1 MYIVNARQPSR
12 EGTRGGTVRYQSPKV
27 IDLGSIVGHTYDN
40 PGEGDKMDTPIEPYH
55 LDKWC
60 EFSGG
65 SDADWPECST

>member
-1 MYIVNARQPSR
+1 M
-12 EGTRGGTVRYQSPKV
+12 RYLSPKV

-40 PGEGDKMDTPIEPYH
+40 PGRGDKMDSPIEPYH

-65 SDADWPECST
+65 SDPDNPICTD